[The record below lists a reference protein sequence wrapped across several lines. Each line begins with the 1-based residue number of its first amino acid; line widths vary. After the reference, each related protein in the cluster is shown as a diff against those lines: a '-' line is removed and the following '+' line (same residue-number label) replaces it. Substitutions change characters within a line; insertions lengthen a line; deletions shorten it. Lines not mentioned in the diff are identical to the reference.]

1 MDDYTEQKVN
11 DALFDHHDENQEEV
25 EEAKEE
31 VKEEEVKEEVPEVV
45 ETVETPE
52 VVEQS
57 EEQSCESLL
66 TELDS
71 VKSDKWRS
79 LLKFDTEGV
88 KSAME
93 KEREVRDNLK
103 KMNWWYACFLNQG
116 YFSRCGTNTQ
126 FIL

>member
-11 DALFDHHDENQEEV
+11 DALFDHHDENEEEEEV
-25 EEAKEE
+25 EEVREEE
-31 VKEEEVKEEVPEVV
+31 VKEEEVKEEEVPETV

-52 VVEQS
+52 VVEQP
-57 EEQSCESLL
+57 EEKSFESLL

-103 KMNWWYACFLNQG
+103 KMNWW
-116 YFSRCGTNTQ
+116 
-126 FIL
+126 

>member
-11 DALFDHHDENQEEV
+11 DALFDHHDENEEEEEV
-25 EEAKEE
+25 EEVREEE
-31 VKEEEVKEEVPEVV
+31 VKEEEVKEEEVPETA

-57 EEQSCESLL
+57 EEKSFESLL

-103 KMNWWYACFLNQG
+103 KMNWW
-116 YFSRCGTNTQ
+116 
-126 FIL
+126 

>member
-11 DALFDHHDENQEEV
+11 DALFDHHDENEEEEV
-25 EEAKEE
+25 EE
-31 VKEEEVKEEVPEVV
+31 VKEEEVKEEIPEVPEVPETV

-52 VVEQS
+52 VVEQP
-57 EEQSCESLL
+57 EEKSFESLL

-103 KMNWWYACFLNQG
+103 KMNWW
-116 YFSRCGTNTQ
+116 
-126 FIL
+126 

>member
-11 DALFDHHDENQEEV
+11 DALFDHHDENEEEEEV
-25 EEAKEE
+25 EEVREEE
-31 VKEEEVKEEVPEVV
+31 VKEEEVKEEEVPETV

-57 EEQSCESLL
+57 EEKSFESLL
-66 TELDS
+66 MELDS

-103 KMNWWYACFLNQG
+103 KMNWW
-116 YFSRCGTNTQ
+116 
-126 FIL
+126 

>member
-11 DALFDHHDENQEEV
+11 DALFDHHDENEEEEV
-25 EEAKEE
+25 EEVKEEVEEEE
-31 VKEEEVKEEVPEVV
+31 VKEEEGPETV

-57 EEQSCESLL
+57 EEKSFESLL

-103 KMNWWYACFLNQG
+103 KMNWW
-116 YFSRCGTNTQ
+116 
-126 FIL
+126 

>member
-11 DALFDHHDENQEEV
+11 DALFDHHDENEEEEEV
-25 EEAKEE
+25 EEVREEE
-31 VKEEEVKEEVPEVV
+31 VKEEEVKEEIPEVV

-52 VVEQS
+52 VVEQP
-57 EEQSCESLL
+57 EEKSFESLL

-103 KMNWWYACFLNQG
+103 KMNWW
-116 YFSRCGTNTQ
+116 
-126 FIL
+126 

>member
-11 DALFDHHDENQEEV
+11 DALFDHHDENEEEEV
-25 EEAKEE
+25 EE
-31 VKEEEVKEEVPEVV
+31 VKEEEVKEEEVKEEEIPEVPEVPETV

-52 VVEQS
+52 VVEQP
-57 EEQSCESLL
+57 EEKSFESLL

-103 KMNWWYACFLNQG
+103 KMNWW
-116 YFSRCGTNTQ
+116 
-126 FIL
+126 

>member
-11 DALFDHHDENQEEV
+11 DALFDHHDENEEEEV
-25 EEAKEE
+25 EEVREEE
-31 VKEEEVKEEVPEVV
+31 VKEEEVKEEEVPETV

-52 VVEQS
+52 VVEQP
-57 EEQSCESLL
+57 EEKSFESLL

-103 KMNWWYACFLNQG
+103 KMNWW
-116 YFSRCGTNTQ
+116 
-126 FIL
+126 

>member
-11 DALFDHHDENQEEV
+11 DALFDHHDENEEEEEV
-25 EEAKEE
+25 EDVREEE
-31 VKEEEVKEEVPEVV
+31 VKEEEVKEEEVPEVV

-52 VVEQS
+52 VVEQP
-57 EEQSCESLL
+57 EEKSFESLL

-103 KMNWWYACFLNQG
+103 KMNWW
-116 YFSRCGTNTQ
+116 
-126 FIL
+126 

>member
-11 DALFDHHDENQEEV
+11 DALFDHHDENEEEEEV
-25 EEAKEE
+25 EEVREEE
-31 VKEEEVKEEVPEVV
+31 VKEEEVKEEEVPETV

-57 EEQSCESLL
+57 EEKSFESLL

-103 KMNWWYACFLNQG
+103 KMNWW
-116 YFSRCGTNTQ
+116 
-126 FIL
+126 

>member
-1 MDDYTEQKVN
+1 MN
-11 DALFDHHDENQEEV
+11 DALFDHHDENEEEEEV
-25 EEAKEE
+25 EEVREEE
-31 VKEEEVKEEVPEVV
+31 VKEEEVKEEEVPETV

-57 EEQSCESLL
+57 EEKSFESLL

-103 KMNWWYACFLNQG
+103 KMNWW
-116 YFSRCGTNTQ
+116 
-126 FIL
+126 

>member
-1 MDDYTEQKVN
+1 MN
-11 DALFDHHDENQEEV
+11 DALFDHHDENEEEEEV
-25 EEAKEE
+25 EEVREEE
-31 VKEEEVKEEVPEVV
+31 VKEEEVKEEEVPEVV

-52 VVEQS
+52 VVEQP
-57 EEQSCESLL
+57 EEKSFESLL

-103 KMNWWYACFLNQG
+103 KMNWW
-116 YFSRCGTNTQ
+116 
-126 FIL
+126 

>member
-11 DALFDHHDENQEEV
+11 DALFDHHDENEEEEEV
-25 EEAKEE
+25 EEVREEE
-31 VKEEEVKEEVPEVV
+31 VKEEEVKEEEVPEVV

-57 EEQSCESLL
+57 EEKSFESLL

-103 KMNWWYACFLNQG
+103 KMNWW
-116 YFSRCGTNTQ
+116 
-126 FIL
+126 

>member
-11 DALFDHHDENQEEV
+11 DALFDHHDENGEEEEV
-25 EEAKEE
+25 EEVREEE
-31 VKEEEVKEEVPEVV
+31 VKEEEVKEEEVPETV

-57 EEQSCESLL
+57 EEKSFESLL

-103 KMNWWYACFLNQG
+103 KMNWW
-116 YFSRCGTNTQ
+116 
-126 FIL
+126 

>member
-11 DALFDHHDENQEEV
+11 DALFDHHDENEEEEV
-25 EEAKEE
+25 EE
-31 VKEEEVKEEVPEVV
+31 VKEEVEEEEVKEEEVPEVV

-57 EEQSCESLL
+57 EEKSFESLL

-103 KMNWWYACFLNQG
+103 KMNWW
-116 YFSRCGTNTQ
+116 
-126 FIL
+126 

>member
-11 DALFDHHDENQEEV
+11 DALFDHHDENEEEEV
-25 EEAKEE
+25 EE
-31 VKEEEVKEEVPEVV
+31 VKEEVEEEEVKEEEVPEVV

-52 VVEQS
+52 VVEQP
-57 EEQSCESLL
+57 EEKSFESLL

-103 KMNWWYACFLNQG
+103 KMNWW
-116 YFSRCGTNTQ
+116 
-126 FIL
+126 

>member
-11 DALFDHHDENQEEV
+11 DALFDHHDENEEEEV
-25 EEAKEE
+25 EEVREEE
-31 VKEEEVKEEVPEVV
+31 VKEEEVKEEEVPEVV

-52 VVEQS
+52 VVEQP
-57 EEQSCESLL
+57 EEKSFESLL

-103 KMNWWYACFLNQG
+103 KMNWW
-116 YFSRCGTNTQ
+116 
-126 FIL
+126 

>member
-1 MDDYTEQKVN
+1 MN
-11 DALFDHHDENQEEV
+11 DALFDHHDENEEEEEV
-25 EEAKEE
+25 EEVREEE
-31 VKEEEVKEEVPEVV
+31 VKEEEVKEEEVPEVV

-57 EEQSCESLL
+57 EEKSFESLL

-103 KMNWWYACFLNQG
+103 KMNWW
-116 YFSRCGTNTQ
+116 
-126 FIL
+126 

>member
-11 DALFDHHDENQEEV
+11 DALFDHHDENEEEEV
-25 EEAKEE
+25 EE
-31 VKEEEVKEEVPEVV
+31 VKEEEVKEEEVKEEEVPEVV

-52 VVEQS
+52 VVEQP
-57 EEQSCESLL
+57 EEKSFESLL

-103 KMNWWYACFLNQG
+103 KMNWW
-116 YFSRCGTNTQ
+116 
-126 FIL
+126 

>member
-11 DALFDHHDENQEEV
+11 DALFDHHDENEEEEV
-25 EEAKEE
+25 EEVKEEVEEEE
-31 VKEEEVKEEVPEVV
+31 VKEEEVPETV

-57 EEQSCESLL
+57 EEKSFESLL

-103 KMNWWYACFLNQG
+103 KMNWW
-116 YFSRCGTNTQ
+116 
-126 FIL
+126 

>member
-11 DALFDHHDENQEEV
+11 DALFDHHDENEEEEV
-25 EEAKEE
+25 EE
-31 VKEEEVKEEVPEVV
+31 VKEEEVKEEEIPEVPEVV

-57 EEQSCESLL
+57 EEKSFESLL

-103 KMNWWYACFLNQG
+103 KMNWW
-116 YFSRCGTNTQ
+116 
-126 FIL
+126 

>member
-11 DALFDHHDENQEEV
+11 DALFDHHDENEEEEEV
-25 EEAKEE
+25 EEVREEE
-31 VKEEEVKEEVPEVV
+31 VKEEEVKEEEVPETV
-45 ETVETPE
+45 ETVEIPE
-52 VVEQS
+52 VVEQP
-57 EEQSCESLL
+57 EEKSFESLL

-88 KSAME
+88 KGAME

-103 KMNWWYACFLNQG
+103 KMNWW
-116 YFSRCGTNTQ
+116 
-126 FIL
+126 

>member
-11 DALFDHHDENQEEV
+11 DALFDHHDENEEEEEV
-25 EEAKEE
+25 EEVREEE
-31 VKEEEVKEEVPEVV
+31 VKEEEVKEEEVPEVV

-52 VVEQS
+52 VVEQP
-57 EEQSCESLL
+57 EEKSFESLL

-103 KMNWWYACFLNQG
+103 KMNWW
-116 YFSRCGTNTQ
+116 
-126 FIL
+126 

>member
-11 DALFDHHDENQEEV
+11 DALFDHHDENEEEEV
-25 EEAKEE
+25 EEVKDEVEEEE
-31 VKEEEVKEEVPEVV
+31 VKEEEVPETV

-57 EEQSCESLL
+57 EEKSFESLL

-103 KMNWWYACFLNQG
+103 KMNWW
-116 YFSRCGTNTQ
+116 
-126 FIL
+126 

>member
-11 DALFDHHDENQEEV
+11 DALFDHHDENEEEEV
-25 EEAKEE
+25 EEVKEE
-31 VKEEEVKEEVPEVV
+31 VKEEIPEVPEVPETV

-52 VVEQS
+52 VVEQP
-57 EEQSCESLL
+57 EEKSFESLL

-103 KMNWWYACFLNQG
+103 KMNWW
-116 YFSRCGTNTQ
+116 
-126 FIL
+126 